1 VKLKAGRKSVTEYP
15 DSAQVSNEEILE
27 KPCDIL
33 IPAALENQI
42 TDKNAKKI
50 HAKVIL
56 ELANGPITPEAD
68 EILFKNGITVIPDI
82 LANS

>member
-1 VKLKAGRKSVTEYP
+1 LRKSVVEYG
-15 DSAQVSNEEILE
+15 DAEVLEAKDILE
-27 KPCDIL
+27 LDVDIL

-42 TDKNAKKI
+42 TMENASRIKSSI
-50 HAKVIL
+50 VL

-68 EILFKNGITVIPDI
+68 EILEEKNIKVIPDI